1 MRKRPELAAGPR
13 ARIGRPQAP
22 THQTRDCV
30 RHKESI
36 RTSGLLLMLM
46 TGFAL
51 AAVPVAARPAFPGA
65 QGHGANAQGGRGGR
79 IVRVTN
85 LNDAGAGSLRACIE
99 TKGPRVCVFAVSGVI
114 RFTSRRPLITEP
126 RLTIAGETAPGG
138 GIVLTHA
145 GGPDGLTPIAIKGTS
160 NIVIRHIRVRPD
172 RLGSSRSGASA
183 FTIEN
188 SRDVVLDHVSGSWAQ
203 DENLTNQGFNTN
215 ITVSNAILAE
225 GIPRHDKC
233 ALLASDPARAQRY
246 SFVRSLCAHN
256 GDRNPDANFPPGS
269 CVEVTNNIFYNA
281 QSQFAEVWEGAG
293 GTPISF
299 RGNVFRRGPNTTG
312 SAAAIDRVSIGSLGT
327 ASIHATG
334 NMVDGNMLLF
344 SLAAGTARVASP
356 ACKPASPV
364 LPARSAWVEV
374 LTTSG
379 ALPRDEVDRRIVKET
394 ISRSGRIRRE
404 PGRLP
409 VLAAGRPYPDVDADG
424 MDDRWEASNG
434 ANPRSADPWGDA
446 DGDGWAN
453 LEEFLD
459 WRHRLLV
466 QAARQSISVKA
477 LTAALDGQDIRE

>member
-1 MRKRPELAAGPR
+1 MRGRQEAAAGRHARDGRRGARTRQSR
-13 ARIGRPQAP
+13 AYPKRKPSGRRPAL
-22 THQTRDCV
+22 V
-30 RHKESI
+30 
-36 RTSGLLLMLM
+36 LALM
-46 TGFAL
+46 TAFAL
-51 AAVPVAARPAFPGA
+51 AAVPAAARPAFPGA
-65 QGHGANAQGGRGGR
+65 QGHGANALGGRGGR
-79 IVRVTN
+79 VIRVTT
-85 LNDAGAGSLRACIE
+85 LNDAGPGSLRACIE
-99 TKGPRVCVFAVSGVI
+99 ARGPRVCVFAVSGVI

-138 GIVLTHA
+138 GIILAHA

-188 SRDVVLDHVSGSWAQ
+188 SSNVVLDHVSGSWAQ

-233 ALLASDPARAQRY
+233 ALLASDPAKAQRY
-246 SFVRSLCAHN
+246 SLIRSLCAHN

-299 RGNVFRRGPNTTG
+299 RGNIFRRGPNTTG

-327 ASIHATG
+327 ASIHASG

-374 LTTSG
+374 LATSG
-379 ALPRDEVDRRIVKET
+379 ALPRDEVDRRIVTET
-394 ISRSGRIRRE
+394 ISRSGKIRRE

-409 VLAAGRPYPDVDADG
+409 VLAAGHPYPDVDADG

-466 QAARQSISVKA
+466 QVARQSLSVEA
-477 LTAALDGQDIRE
+477 LTAALKGQDIRE